1 MTISVVTIFR
11 QRPNQDE
18 KGLAVM
24 RARQRT
30 IRVSL
35 GAITLAAAFVVLSPR
50 PFTEFA
56 RADDSV
62 LNASQLATTKQQLT
76 DALKNISPALKGQAR
91 IQAITQA
98 IAAVATDSVARLGNS
113 ALATVVAAAASLVP
127 VTIAVPAVLS
137 AAVTSGVAVPIAV
150 AEVTSGAIAGGASP
164 TMAVQTVIAASA
176 QQNLPTTDVGTGLG
190 AAAATVAQSN
200 PSAAVEIST
209 TVANVAPSGMTQS
222 YATSVVASG
231 GSTQLADKSVQPPS
245 AVVGGTV
252 NEVNTVTLP
261 ASQPAGTQSGA
272 TAAGGQGSTQ
282 SITGNPSVGTSNAA
296 LPPCNSPS
304 CS

>member
-1 MTISVVTIFR
+1 M
-11 QRPNQDE
+11 
-18 KGLAVM
+18 
-24 RARQRT
+24 
-30 IRVSL
+30 
-35 GAITLAAAFVVLSPR
+35 AAAIVAIAPR
-50 PFTEFA
+50 PFA
-56 RADDSV
+56 QSALAADSA
-62 LNASQLATTKQQLT
+62 LNALLLAGLKQQLSQ
-76 DALKNISPALKGQAR
+76 ALKNISPALKGQAR
-91 IQAITQA
+91 IQAISQV
-98 IAAVATDSVARLGNS
+98 IAAVATDAMAKSGTS
-113 ALATVVAAAASLVP
+113 ALASVVAAADSLVP
-127 VTIAVPAVLS
+127 ATIAVPAALS

-150 AEVTSGAIAGGASP
+150 EEVTTGAVAGGAPP

-176 QQNLPTTDVGTGLG
+176 QQNLPTAEVGSGLG
-190 AAAATVAQSN
+190 AAAASVAQTN
-200 PSAAVEIST
+200 PSAAAEIST

-252 NEVNTVTLP
+252 NNVNTVTLP
-261 ASQPAGTQSGA
+261 ASQPAGTQTGA

-296 LPPCNSPS
+296 LPPCNNPS